1 MQKKK
6 IKKKFDSSKNI
17 LRLYQRGIYKFI
29 QKHEEKCEEMIG
41 DSLKS
46 INIKRRQLMG
56 NISSIREL
64 KQMWISEG
72 LTEKEKRINKMI
84 RIMSYKFLCE
94 EAV

>member
-29 QKHEEKCEEMIG
+29 LKHEEQFEEILG
-41 DSLKS
+41 GSLKS
-46 INIKRRQLMG
+46 IKTKRKQLMG

-64 KQMWISEG
+64 QQMWISEG
-72 LTEKEKRINKMI
+72 LTEKEKIINKMI

>member
-1 MQKKK
+1 
-6 IKKKFDSSKNI
+6 
-17 LRLYQRGIYKFI
+17 
-29 QKHEEKCEEMIG
+29 MIG